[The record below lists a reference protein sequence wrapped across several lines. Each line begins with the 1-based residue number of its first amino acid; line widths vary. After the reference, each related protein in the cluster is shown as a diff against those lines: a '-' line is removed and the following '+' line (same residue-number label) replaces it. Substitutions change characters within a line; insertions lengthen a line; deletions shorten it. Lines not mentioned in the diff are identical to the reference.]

1 MAAVHATPSRED
13 LATALL
19 GRVGEDLG
27 QICDQDVVL
36 ALRLVEEQAER
47 AAGADKVHISFRL
60 RFRDQRIPG
69 APTDRW
75 GTLLLPLA
83 EAVSLAC
90 SLLMVPDEAVAT
102 HRRSVNLDE
111 TTKDA
116 VMEVGNFV
124 GGGVDACLRSLFDG
138 DVTARFGGCQ
148 GVRAGVRPAMPYEE
162 GEPLL
167 VARGEGRIGDFPAFP
182 FLMLLPPLV

>member
-162 GEPLL
+162 GEPL
-167 VARGEGRIGDFPAFP
+167 VVVRGEGRIGDFPAFP
-182 FLMLLPPLV
+182 FLLLLPPLV